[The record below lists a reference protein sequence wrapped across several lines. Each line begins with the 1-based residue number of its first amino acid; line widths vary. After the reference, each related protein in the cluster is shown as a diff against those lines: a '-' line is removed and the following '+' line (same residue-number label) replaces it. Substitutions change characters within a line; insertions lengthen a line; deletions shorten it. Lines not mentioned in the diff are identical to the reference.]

1 MAGRPLIIDEE
12 LNAADALLY
21 SFHPGTMGGPAIAD
35 ILFGKVVPSGK
46 LPVTFPKVVGQIPI
60 YYNHNNT
67 GRPANKTETL
77 LYDIPLEAG
86 QVSLGNTSYHLDA
99 GFDPLFPFGFGLSY
113 TTFAY
118 ENLQLSKTELK
129 GNDHLDVSVN
139 LTNTGNFDA
148 TEVVQLYVRDI
159 SGSLARPVKELKA
172 FKRVPLKAGE
182 SQTITLSISTDDL
195 AFFGIDNK
203 KVAEP
208 GAFKLWVGGDSNATL
223 ETDFLI
229 VQ

>member
-1 MAGRPLIIDEE
+1 M
-12 LNAADALLY
+12 
-21 SFHPGTMGGPAIAD
+21 
-35 ILFGKVVPSGK
+35 
-46 LPVTFPKVVGQIPI
+46 
-60 YYNHNNT
+60 
-67 GRPANKTETL
+67 
-77 LYDIPLEAG
+77 LYDIPIEAG
-86 QVSLGNTSYHLDA
+86 QTSLGNSSYHLDA

-129 GNDHLDVSVN
+129 RNDSLEVSVN
-139 LTNTGNFDA
+139 LTNTGSFDA

-159 SGSLARPVKELKA
+159 SGSLTRPVKELKA

-182 SQTITLSISTDDL
+182 SQTVTLSISTDDL

-223 ETDFLI
+223 ETGFSI